1 MTFVK
6 WFKDVS
12 MADEEV
18 VGSNA
23 MKLAMLSNARFPVP
37 AGFIITTEAQNV
49 FFKQIDGSIAKIL
62 KEINSNNQEQLKK
75 GMQDVQ
81 QFIFKTP
88 FPNDLQEVITDS
100 YELLGVAH
108 KTQAEAIMKGTE
120 EMVTVRLSTSEEGSP
135 PVFHVR
141 GSQNVMKAI
150 AACWAFLVTP
160 NAISNTENTAAV
172 TIQHMVNS
180 EKAGIIS
187 TINPINRNDEM
198 VILAAYG
205 LSDGV
210 TSGIAASDTYI
221 VDKNTLNIKE
231 AKVKEKEFKIF
242 LEPKTGKLAKEKVS
256 PGDKKLQALT
266 DKEIY
271 QVARYGKKVHEYFN
285 APHNIEWAIENDQVY
300 ILQCIAKKKEEQD
313 EPEADQ
319 PTKETIE
326 EKGREKATKVGVVI
340 DLPQHAE
347 EIAKQTNA
355 ECVIIKPE

>member
-88 FPNDLQEVITDS
+88 FPNDLQEIITDS

-120 EMVTVRLSTSEEGSP
+120 EIVTVRLSTIEELEGNL
-135 PVFHVR
+135 PVFHVQ
-141 GSQNVMKAI
+141 GNENVMKAI

-160 NAISNTENTAAV
+160 NAISNTEKHTAAV
-172 TIQHMVNS
+172 TIQHMVKS

-187 TINPINRNDEM
+187 TINPTNRNDE
-198 VILAAYG
+198 
-205 LSDGV
+205 
-210 TSGIAASDTYI
+210 
-221 VDKNTLNIKE
+221 
-231 AKVKEKEFKIF
+231 
-242 LEPKTGKLAKEKVS
+242 
-256 PGDKKLQALT
+256 
-266 DKEIY
+266 
-271 QVARYGKKVHEYFN
+271 
-285 APHNIEWAIENDQVY
+285 
-300 ILQCIAKKKEEQD
+300 
-313 EPEADQ
+313 
-319 PTKETIE
+319 
-326 EKGREKATKVGVVI
+326 
-340 DLPQHAE
+340 
-347 EIAKQTNA
+347 
-355 ECVIIKPE
+355 